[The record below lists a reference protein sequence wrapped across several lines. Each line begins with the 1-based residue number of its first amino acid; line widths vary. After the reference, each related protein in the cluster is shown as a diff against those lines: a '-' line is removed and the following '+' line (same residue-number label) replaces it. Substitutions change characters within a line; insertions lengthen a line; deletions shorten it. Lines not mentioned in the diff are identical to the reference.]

1 MKIGRI
7 EDTEKGWFIGDFSK
21 AIYHS
26 KDFEVSWRIHPS
38 GQVWDI
44 HYQEISTEINLL
56 ISGKKIYG
64 SWGGGCKPDID
75 IPRLTKSFKSGTFPL
90 NKLITKRYSLEQVNE
105 ALLDLENGLVFR
117 PLIKM
122 SH

>member
-1 MKIGRI
+1 MYFASHPEQGKFIKI
-7 EDTEKGWFIGDFSK
+7 DP
-21 AIYHS
+21 
-26 KDFEVSWRIHPS
+26 FE
-38 GQVWDI
+38 
-44 HYQEISTEINLL
+44 L